1 MVLREA
7 AAESQIKHRQHYIP
21 EFYIKNF
28 YGADN
33 KLCSYV
39 VKFNSSKRKTSSEIC
54 YLDYLYETR
63 WNEGED
69 SFILTNQIENH
80 FAEKET
86 KYAETVRRVLAVCR
100 DKDNENAL
108 VCSTNDREILI
119 SLVANLYVRNPLTLQ
134 SAQVET
140 VSESI
145 KESDEYSDTKGLF
158 DSLGL
163 DINIDSIIKAA
174 QKRIWL
180 DDTMDESIPLK
191 VQKELKTLKM
201 SFIVSKDKPFIF
213 TSFPVLVQVDEQNKL
228 KLAIL
233 PLSPD
238 CAVMFSEISIDKL
251 NRNRMHY
258 MDNIGVEKLN
268 KMLIL
273 SGAKKIDYIMAR
285 DRQEIDNVLKQIGE
299 NDDQTGT
306 VN

>member
-1 MVLREA
+1 MVLREVS
-7 AAESQIKHRQHYIP
+7 AETRIKHKQHYIP

-39 VKFNSSKRKTSSEIC
+39 VKYNSSKRKTASEIC

-63 WNEGED
+63 WNEDEE

-86 KYAETVRRVLAVCR
+86 KYAETVRRILAICR
-100 DKDNENAL
+100 DKDNEEAL
-108 VCSTNDREILI
+108 VCSKNDRETII

-134 SAQVET
+134 SAQVDT
-140 VSESI
+140 VSEII
-145 KESDEYSDTKGLF
+145 KQSDEYRDIK
-158 DSLGL
+158 SLLDWLGI
-163 DINIDSIIKAA
+163 DINIDSIVKAA
-174 QKRIWL
+174 QKRVWL

-191 VQKELKTLKM
+191 VQNELKTLKM
-201 SFIVSKDKPFIF
+201 SFLVSRDKPFIF
-213 TSFPVLVQVDEQNKL
+213 TSFPVLVQIDEQNKL

-233 PLSPD
+233 PLSTD
-238 CAVMFSEISIDKL
+238 CAVMFSENSLGKL
-251 NRNRMHY
+251 NSNRIHY
-258 MDNIGVEKLN
+258 IDNFGVEKLN

-273 SGAKKIDYIMAR
+273 SGAKEIDYIMAR
-285 DRQEIDNVLKQIGE
+285 DKQEIEDVLKLIGE
-299 NDDQTGT
+299 NNDQTGA